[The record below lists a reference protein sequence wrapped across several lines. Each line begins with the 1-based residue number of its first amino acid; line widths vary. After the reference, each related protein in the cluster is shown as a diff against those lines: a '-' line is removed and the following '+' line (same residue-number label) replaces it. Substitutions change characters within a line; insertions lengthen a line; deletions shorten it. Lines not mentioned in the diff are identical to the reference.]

1 MNSKITS
8 ANSNRKVTVTSAL
21 PYVQGMPH
29 LGNMAGSVLPAE
41 LYHRFLDIK
50 GVRNEFICGGDV
62 HGTPLELE
70 ALERGVN
77 PRNIKDEQTRKVKE
91 AYESLNVDFSIFSDT
106 HSEHNKKQT
115 HDMFEEIYCKGLINE
130 KTQNMAYCHND
141 ERFLPDRYIE
151 GDCPHCGGL
160 ARGDQCDECG
170 KLIEPKE
177 IENPECQICGNNDI
191 EFRETDHLFLD
202 LTEYKE
208 DLKEWIKQEKPVPE
222 SMEKQILHDL
232 EEAEDRSITRDQ
244 DWGFQIPVERVNQRI
259 EEENLNVEKLDED
272 KYEDKVLY
280 VWFDAPIGYIG
291 FTRELFNDSGEWR
304 DYWNEKSEIIHS
316 IGKDNAI
323 FHAVIFPTMLLGA
336 SNEEMSYGLPD
347 YEFIQQYL
355 MWNDGAFSTSRNR
368 GIFINEAA
376 EYYRADYWRFYLAR
390 RLPTSEDTNFDWE
403 DFEHEI
409 NGVLNNTVG
418 NFVNRT
424 LSLAEDWFDNKV
436 PEPELEEKDEK
447 ALEKTEN
454 LLEEYDKEFEDKELK
469 EALDTALEIAR
480 HGDKYLSKEQP
491 WNHEERREETI
502 YVAVQ
507 IINALSKA
515 IYPFIPESSKSIAD
529 QLNTEIDVNEEK
541 NELEGTVGALEPGH
555 ELGEREILFEKIDTS
570 QHQEQLEDENMEQED
585 ENSEEQVFNE
595 DTVSFDDFMDMDI
608 RTGQVEEV
616 EEHPNADKLYK
627 VQVNVGKATLQTCAG
642 LKNHYTKEELKGKN
656 VIVLAN
662 LEPTELRGEKS
673 ECMMLAA
680 ENEEGKVT
688 MLTTEEEIDIG
699 SEVN

>member
-1 MNSKITS
+1 VNSKIS
-8 ANSNRKVTVTSAL
+8 SDRKVTVTSAL

-41 LYHRFLDIK
+41 LYHRFLDVK
-50 GVRNEFICGGDV
+50 GIENEFICGGDV

-77 PRNIKDEQTRKVKE
+77 PRDIKDEQTQKVKE
-91 AYESLNVDFSIFSDT
+91 AYESLDVDFSIFSDT
-106 HSEHNKKQT
+106 HSEYNRKQT

-130 KTQNMAYCHND
+130 KTQNMAYCRND

-151 GDCPHCGGL
+151 GECPHCGGL
-160 ARGDQCDECG
+160 TRGDQCDDCG
-170 KLIEPKE
+170 KLVEPEE
-177 IENPECQICGNNDI
+177 IIDPECQICGNKEID
-191 EFRETDHLFLD
+191 FRETDHLFLE

-208 DLKEWIKQEKPVPE
+208 KLKQWIKEEKPVPE

-244 DWGFQIPVERVNQRI
+244 DWGFEIPVERVNQRI
-259 EEENLNVEKLDED
+259 EEENLDIEKLDGG

-291 FTRELFNDSGEWR
+291 FTRELFEDDEVWR
-304 DYWNEKSEIIHS
+304 EYWNGDSEIIHS

-323 FHAVIFPTMLLGA
+323 FHAVIFPTMLLAA
-336 SNEEMSYGLPD
+336 SNEEMDYGLPD

-403 DFEHEI
+403 DFENEI
-409 NGVLNNTVG
+409 NGVLNDTVG

-436 PEPELEEKDEK
+436 PNPELEEQDKE
-447 ALEKTEN
+447 ALEETEN
-454 LLEEYDKEFEDKELK
+454 LLDKYDREFENKQLK
-469 EALDTALEIAR
+469 EALDTTLELAR
-480 HGDKYLSKEQP
+480 HGDKHLSKEQP
-491 WNHEERREETI
+491 WNHEERREQTI

-507 IINALSKA
+507 IINALSKTL
-515 IYPFIPESSKSIAD
+515 YPFIPSSSERIAK
-529 QLNTEIDVNEEK
+529 QLNTEINTGEEVNSLEEAVE
-541 NELEGTVGALEPGH
+541 ELESGH
-555 ELGEREILFEKIDTS
+555 KLGEREILFEKIDTTEY
-570 QHQEQLEDENMEQED
+570 QEELEDDNMEE
-585 ENSEEQVFNE
+585 SEEHSFND
-595 DTVSFDDFMDMDI
+595 DTVSFDDFTAMDI
-608 RTGQVEEV
+608 RTGEVGEV

-627 VQVNVGKATLQTCAG
+627 VQVNVGETTLQTCAG
-642 LKNHYTKEELKGKN
+642 LKNFYTPEELEGKK
-656 VIVLAN
+656 VVVLAN

-680 ENEEGKVT
+680 EDEDGETVSL
-688 MLTTEEEIDIG
+688 LTTDQEMDVGNKIK
-699 SEVN
+699 